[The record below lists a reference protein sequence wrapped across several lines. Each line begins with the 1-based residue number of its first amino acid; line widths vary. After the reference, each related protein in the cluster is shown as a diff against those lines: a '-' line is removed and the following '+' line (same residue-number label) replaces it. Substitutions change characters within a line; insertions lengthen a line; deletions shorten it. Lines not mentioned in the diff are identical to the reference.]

1 MRLLERKKR
10 VLVVD
15 DDRNILESLRAILE
29 SEGYCV
35 ETAETGHEA
44 VDKSEVDFFDVAL
57 LDIKLPD
64 MEGTEVLA
72 MLHRKSP
79 RMVKIMVTGYPS
91 LENAVESLKRGADTY
106 IMKPVNPQRLLI
118 IVEEKLRNRREDER
132 DTRIPEE

>member
-1 MRLLERKKR
+1 LEKKKR

-15 DDRNILESLRAILE
+15 DDRAILESLRGILE
-29 SEGYCV
+29 SEGYYV

-44 VDKSEVDFFDVAL
+44 VGKFEVGLFDVAL

-72 MLHRKSP
+72 MLHRRSP

-91 LENAVESLKRGADTY
+91 LENAVKSLKRGADTY
-106 IMKPVNPQRLLI
+106 IMKPVNPQRLLTV
-118 IVEEKLRNRREDER
+118 VEENLRNRREDES